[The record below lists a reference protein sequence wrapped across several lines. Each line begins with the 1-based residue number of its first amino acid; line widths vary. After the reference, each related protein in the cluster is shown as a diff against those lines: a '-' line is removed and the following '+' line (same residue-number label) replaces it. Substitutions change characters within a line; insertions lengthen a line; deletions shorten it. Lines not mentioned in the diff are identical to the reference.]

1 MKKTD
6 WLILALVVVI
16 AIGALF
22 AANKLCPSKSY
33 AAETYTIGE
42 AEIDRD

>member
-6 WLILALVVVI
+6 WLILLLVVVI

-22 AANKLCPSKSY
+22 AANQLSPSKSY
-33 AAETYTIGE
+33 AAETYIIGD
-42 AEIDRD
+42 AEINQ

>member
-22 AANKLCPSKSY
+22 AANKLSPSKRY
-33 AAETYTIGE
+33 AAETYTIGD
-42 AEIDRD
+42 AEINQ